1 MTDFNMQVGEI
12 QIVALTDMNLVY
24 PTPLSELWP
33 GVPLAEWEKS
43 ARQIWDAAAWDTLEE
58 FWEIPRK

>member
-33 GVPLAEWEKS
+33 GVPLAEWEKYRES
-43 ARQIWDAAAWDTLEE
+43 FPETFEGDANRRIEMG
-58 FWEIPRK
+58 